1 MMMEKIYI
9 PTNFYG
15 LMLYN
20 LLSSMYL
27 HIYFLALDN
36 STIPFVDKNVVLK
49 IKYEATNVC

>member
-1 MMMEKIYI
+1 MMEEIYI
-9 PTNFYG
+9 PTNLLS

>member
-49 IKYEATNVC
+49 IKYEATNVR